1 MPYLKPAFWTVT
13 CTLRLVHSGH
23 LDLSDFMEVNGRPAG
38 EINPA
43 RSNVGM
49 ANTFQQYACLPAVR
63 SPECSG
69 IITWNTMNT
78 HIKKSSRYFR
88 CSSLQY
94 QPQVCRCQGRSQP
107 SEFHSKARSW
117 QTVGA
122 LSCCVLL
129 RKCSM
134 IAKDS
139 TLLQQISMS
148 GTVADSLA
156 DWTPKKKSWNSFQI
170 AHFIWMASHCFS
182 CKAFALG
189 CRTTYCQA
197 QQRHQD
203 GGAHGSKTF
212 TTKHFYWTFIVK
224 YSLVTTI
231 YFITVD
237 NENWWIVPD

>member
-156 DWTPKKKSWNSFQI
+156 DWTPKKKILEQLSNCAFHLDGIALFQLQGI
-170 AHFIWMASHCFS
+170 CAWLSNYLLSSAAATSRWRRPWIKDFHHQALLLNLY
-182 CKAFALG
+182 CK
-189 CRTTYCQA
+189 
-197 QQRHQD
+197 
-203 GGAHGSKTF
+203 
-212 TTKHFYWTFIVK
+212 V
-224 YSLVTTI
+224 
-231 YFITVD
+231 
-237 NENWWIVPD
+237 